1 MAVQFQ
7 SARSHDGLSRLA
19 RGLILLLLVGW
30 LNVPCANAMDPVP
43 TPKPGPGPT
52 DPVPHPPDPKP
63 EPATHGSFAV
73 ATPVA
78 LRPTSA
84 HTSNRG
90 NREYPAAHPER
101 AGEFCVLPFS

>member
-19 RGLILLLLVGW
+19 RGLILLLLIGW

-63 EPATHGSFAV
+63 EP
-73 ATPVA
+73 P
-78 LRPTSA
+78 
-84 HTSNRG
+84 
-90 NREYPAAHPER
+90 
-101 AGEFCVLPFS
+101 LPIPPPPLPSPIPPP

>member
-7 SARSHDGLSRLA
+7 SARPHDGQSRLA
-19 RGLILLLLVGW
+19 RGLILLLLIGW

-63 EPATHGSFAV
+63 EPPL
-73 ATPVA
+73 PV
-78 LRPTSA
+78 P
-84 HTSNRG
+84 
-90 NREYPAAHPER
+90 PPP
-101 AGEFCVLPFS
+101 LPSPIPPP